1 MSDFFDNWT
10 VQVRKGMLE
19 TYTLS
24 ALAQKERY
32 GYELVKMLVEMPGL
46 SVSEGTLYPILSRL
60 RTQGLVTTRL
70 VESAEGP
77 ARKYYALTAEGRKVL
92 RLMEDYLAEMNA
104 VNASCGRK
112 ERRYERMD
120 RIGEVEL
127 EQYLKRVR
135 AASGNG
141 AGRGGSR
148 GRLPQSRARGNRG
161 GGNQNRDRGGCPAH
175 HEPPRPAGE

>member
-19 TYTLS
+19 TYTLGT
-24 ALAQKERY
+24 LAQKERY

-60 RTQGLVTTRL
+60 KAQGLVTTRL

-92 RLMEDYLAEMNA
+92 RLMEDYLAEMA
-104 VNASCGRK
+104 
-112 ERRYERMD
+112 
-120 RIGEVEL
+120 
-127 EQYLKRVR
+127 
-135 AASGNG
+135 
-141 AGRGGSR
+141 
-148 GRLPQSRARGNRG
+148 
-161 GGNQNRDRGGCPAH
+161 
-175 HEPPRPAGE
+175 AGERKLRQKGASL

>member
-19 TYTLS
+19 TYTLG

-60 RTQGLVTTRL
+60 KTQGLVTTRL

-77 ARKYYALTAEGRKVL
+77 ARKYYALTTEGRKVL
-92 RLMEDYLAEMNA
+92 RFMEDYLAEMA
-104 VNASCGRK
+104 
-112 ERRYERMD
+112 
-120 RIGEVEL
+120 
-127 EQYLKRVR
+127 
-135 AASGNG
+135 
-141 AGRGGSR
+141 
-148 GRLPQSRARGNRG
+148 
-161 GGNQNRDRGGCPAH
+161 
-175 HEPPRPAGE
+175 AGERKLRQKGASL

>member
-19 TYTLS
+19 TYTLG

-60 RTQGLVTTRL
+60 KAQGLVTTRL
-70 VESAEGP
+70 VESAAGP

-104 VNASCGRK
+104 GERKLRQKGAS
-112 ERRYERMD
+112 
-120 RIGEVEL
+120 L
-127 EQYLKRVR
+127 
-135 AASGNG
+135 
-141 AGRGGSR
+141 
-148 GRLPQSRARGNRG
+148 
-161 GGNQNRDRGGCPAH
+161 
-175 HEPPRPAGE
+175 